1 MTLYKYV
8 KGLRVNI
15 KKKNIKNC
23 ACARHLRND
32 SVCRT
37 SCEDC
42 NLTRCTYSVKWC
54 GVHRIK
60 EPNMVEVYNLI
71 HKNIEKA
78 P

>member
-1 MTLYKYV
+1 MHVHVTFAMIQCVEPRVKTATLQDALILSN
-8 KGLRVNI
+8 G
-15 KKKNIKNC
+15 
-23 ACARHLRND
+23 
-32 SVCRT
+32 
-37 SCEDC
+37 
-42 NLTRCTYSVKWC
+42 C